1 MTKSIRHIYIGKSHL
16 FINGN
21 LVLKAENPIFV
32 KFLKEIYKFL
42 EIKYPKY
49 YKMDTLSKLGFL
61 AAEVLIQDQVITSA
75 EDKIGIVV
83 GNSASTFLVDSK
95 HQETINDKG
104 NYFPSPAN
112 FVYTLPNVMTGEICI
127 RNHFKGENA
136 VFVMPQF
143 DAVFITNIVNMLFKA
158 DKADTLIG
166 GFIDA
171 DENDYEA
178 FLFLSEKQSDGLLD
192 HHKIE
197 KIYNEIKIQAN
208 KQ

>member
-1 MTKSIRHIYIGKSHL
+1 MTKNIRYIYISNSHL
-16 FINGN
+16 FIDGN
-21 LVLKAENPIFV
+21 IVLKGENPIFV

-61 AAEVLIQDQVITSA
+61 ASEVLLQDQLMTSS
-75 EDKIGIVV
+75 EDRIGIVV
-83 GNSASTFLVDSK
+83 GNRASTFLVDSK

-136 VFVMPQF
+136 VFVMEQF
-143 DAVFITNIVNMLFKA
+143 DTVFITNMVNMLFKA
-158 DKADTLIG
+158 DKVDTLIG
-166 GFIDA
+166 GFVNA
-171 DENDYEA
+171 DVDDYEA
-178 FLFLSEKQSDGLLD
+178 FLFLNEKQIDAVLD
-192 HHKIE
+192 PHEIK
-197 KIYNEIKIQAN
+197 KIYKEIKIQAN
-208 KQ
+208 K